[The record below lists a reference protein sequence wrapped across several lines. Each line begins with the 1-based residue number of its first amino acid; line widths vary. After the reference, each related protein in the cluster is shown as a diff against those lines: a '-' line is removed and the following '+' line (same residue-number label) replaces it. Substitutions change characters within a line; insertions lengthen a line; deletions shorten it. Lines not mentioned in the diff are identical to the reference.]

1 MKLTEIRK
9 EIRVIKQRFDEVEES
24 EYSEL
29 DERLNELEEMEI
41 NEVFQKHNID
51 ENISDRE
58 AVKLLDKW
66 TKEDYKNVELVKL
79 EGSEKQISWA
89 EDIRSKMMADVNKTG
104 MFGDAVSVILELD
117 KVERITRYIANITSA
132 KWFIDNR
139 NAIKIEAPEDFE

>member
-9 EIRVIKQRFDEVEES
+9 EIRAIKQRFNEVEER
-24 EYSEL
+24 EYAEL
-29 DERLNELEEMEI
+29 DERLSELEEMEI
-41 NEVFQKHNID
+41 NEVFEKHNID

-89 EDIRSKMMADVNKTG
+89 EDIRSKILADVNKTG
-104 MFGDAVSVILELD
+104 MFGDAISVILELD
-117 KVERITRYIANITSA
+117 KVERITRYIASITSA

-139 NAIKIEAPEDFE
+139 NAIKIEAPEDLE